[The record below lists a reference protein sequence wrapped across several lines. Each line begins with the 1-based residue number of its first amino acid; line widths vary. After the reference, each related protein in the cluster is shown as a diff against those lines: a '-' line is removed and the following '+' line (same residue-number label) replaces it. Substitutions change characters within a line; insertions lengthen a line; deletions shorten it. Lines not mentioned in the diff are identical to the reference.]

1 MSEIHP
7 AILAHS
13 ENEFMTKVK
22 KVRALGAPLHIDVM
36 DGIFVQNTTWAPPER
51 MQELLAGIVF
61 EAHLMVA
68 NPEYV
73 IPVWLAAG
81 ARRVIFHE
89 ETTTQAASICRDNDR
104 VSVAL
109 NPETPISHLS
119 NECAHVCIMGV
130 TPGWS
135 GQPFQEIALEKI
147 REIKKMYPAAHIT
160 VDGGARSENIRA
172 IVDAGADVVV
182 VGSAIT
188 DADDPAA
195 VYQSFKEM
203 LK

>member
-1 MSEIHP
+1 MIEIHP

-13 ENEFMTKVK
+13 ENEFMAKVER
-22 KVRALGAPLHIDVM
+22 VRALGAPLHIDVM
-36 DGIFVQNTTWAPPER
+36 DGIFVQNTTWALPER
-51 MQELLAGIVF
+51 MQELLAGIIF
-61 EAHLMVA
+61 EAHLMVT
-68 NPEYV
+68 NPESA
-73 IPVWLAAG
+73 IPSWLAAG
-81 ARRVIFHE
+81 ARRIIFHAE
-89 ETTTQAASICRDNDR
+89 ATTDDASLCRNDAR
-104 VSVAL
+104 LSVAL

-188 DADDPAA
+188 DAPDPAA
-195 VYQSFKEM
+195 AYQSFKEM